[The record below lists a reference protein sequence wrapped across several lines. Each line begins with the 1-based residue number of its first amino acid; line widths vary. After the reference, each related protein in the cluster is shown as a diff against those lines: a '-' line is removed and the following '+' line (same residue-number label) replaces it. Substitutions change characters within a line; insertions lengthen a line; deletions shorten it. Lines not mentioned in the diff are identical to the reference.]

1 MAILDTTHKRKS
13 TLITSVILIAFL
25 WIIFS
30 FGMQYQDP
38 PAEYG
43 IALNF
48 GITEQGSEKP
58 KNTPVKKAPVKEI
71 EEEKLE
77 EVVKEV
83 VKEVPKEIPKEIPK
97 EVINEEVLSQTEKDA
112 PTIEKPKEVLKKEV
126 SKKAEPK
133 EEKPVPKPIPKKPSK
148 NTLKAFKNLLK
159 GTTSDSK
166 PTGEGDDDEEG
177 LKGDEKG
184 DPTSTKYYGN
194 TGKSGD
200 SNYNLA
206 GRNAL
211 DKAKEQPDCQE
222 EGTVVVSIE
231 VDKNGKVIRAVAGV
245 KGTTNSAN
253 CLLKPAREAALR
265 TTWNADPNAPSK
277 QKGTIIYKFSLTK

>member
-13 TLITSVILIAFL
+13 TLLTSVILIAFL

-48 GITEQGSEKP
+48 GTTEQGSEKP

-83 VKEVPKEIPKEIPK
+83 VKEVPKEVPKEI
-97 EVINEEVLSQTEKDA
+97 INEEVLSQTEKDV

-126 SKKAEPK
+126 PKKVEPK

-148 NTLKAFKNLLK
+148 NTLKAFENLLK

-166 PTGEGDDDEEG
+166 PTGEGDDDKEE
-177 LKGDEKG
+177 LKGNEKG

-206 GRNAL
+206 GREAL
-211 DKAKEQPDCQE
+211 GKPIEQPDCQE

-231 VDKNGKVIRAVAGV
+231 VDKNGKVIRAVAGE
-245 KGTTNSAN
+245 KGSTNTDP

>member
-13 TLITSVILIAFL
+13 TLLTSVILIAFL

-48 GITEQGSEKP
+48 GTTEQGSEKP
-58 KNTPVKKAPVKEI
+58 KNTPVKKAPFKEI

-83 VKEVPKEIPKEIPK
+83 VKEVPKEIPK

-126 SKKAEPK
+126 PKKVEPK

-148 NTLKAFKNLLK
+148 NTLKAFENLLK

-166 PTGEGDDDEEG
+166 PTGEGDDDKEG

-211 DKAKEQPDCQE
+211 DKATEQPDCQE

-231 VDKNGKVIRAVAGV
+231 VDKNGKVVRAVAGV
-245 KGTTNSAN
+245 KGTTNTAR
-253 CLLKPAREAALR
+253 CLSKPAREAALR

-277 QKGTIIYKFSLTK
+277 QKGTIIYKFSLIK

>member
-48 GITEQGSEKP
+48 GTIEQGSEKP

-83 VKEVPKEIPKEIPK
+83 PKEIPK

-126 SKKAEPK
+126 PKKVEPK

-148 NTLKAFKNLLK
+148 NTLKAFENLLK

-166 PTGEGDDDEEG
+166 PTGEGDDDKEG

-206 GRNAL
+206 GRRAL

>member
-13 TLITSVILIAFL
+13 TLLTSVILIAFL

-48 GITEQGSEKP
+48 GTTEQGSEKP

-83 VKEVPKEIPKEIPK
+83 VKEVPKEIPKE
-97 EVINEEVLSQTEKDA
+97 VINEEVLSQTEKDA

-126 SKKAEPK
+126 
-133 EEKPVPKPIPKKPSK
+133 
-148 NTLKAFKNLLK
+148 
-159 GTTSDSK
+159 
-166 PTGEGDDDEEG
+166 
-177 LKGDEKG
+177 
-184 DPTSTKYYGN
+184 
-194 TGKSGD
+194 
-200 SNYNLA
+200 
-206 GRNAL
+206 
-211 DKAKEQPDCQE
+211 
-222 EGTVVVSIE
+222 
-231 VDKNGKVIRAVAGV
+231 
-245 KGTTNSAN
+245 
-253 CLLKPAREAALR
+253 
-265 TTWNADPNAPSK
+265 
-277 QKGTIIYKFSLTK
+277 